1 MVIKHFQKLTLLAIS
16 LTIFACK
23 DPNLTDF
30 TPDPQSYPEW
40 EIGSHGSQ
48 ASPNYEVV
56 FPKDKIQTLDIIIR
70 KSDWDSLNVRQ
81 KDNYYGIEFGTAFN
95 KVTAKQSQQINNSF
109 AGAYLGKNAPAFV
122 EAQLKFNNKTWR
134 NVGLRYDGIL
144 SLITNWTSGIRKLP
158 LFIESNA
165 FENKFPD
172 TKGQKIYGF
181 KDLSFEPGFNDTAMI
196 ANKISSEVFNDNG
209 VPCPRKA
216 FYKVY
221 IDYGEGRKYYGV
233 YTASELAED
242 TYVKGAFGDNMGNIY
257 QPFSALKT
265 FTKGYMVKKN
275 NISEANFAD
284 IETLVSVL
292 NSSKRTTDKAL
303 WLEQLNKQFDVD
315 RYLKWLAINTAIR
328 GDENHDEGYGL
339 YTQSNGKMGIFPF
352 QTSYCFRFPPVT
364 TTAQP
369 DTEISV
375 DLGYTKVSEQYPLV
389 KYLLVEPEYFAKY
402 KQNVKVFNDTYFL
415 TDKMTALVER
425 NHALIAPAIAEEIVP
440 FSQLK
445 NPSQFTNGLSDLK
458 NFITKQKALLVDFVK

>member
-1 MVIKHFQKLTLLAIS
+1 MTKKHLPNLIS
-16 LTIFACK
+16 LAFALLIFGCK
-23 DPNLTDF
+23 DKDLDF
-30 TPDPQSYPEW
+30 SPSTQAYPEW
-40 EIGSHGSQ
+40 EASSHGNQ
-48 ASPNYEVV
+48 VSPNYDLV
-56 FPKDKIQTLDIIIR
+56 FPKEKLQILDITLR
-70 KSDWDSLNVRQ
+70 KSTWDSLNAQQ

-109 AGAYLGKNAPAFV
+109 TGSFIGKAVPAFV

-134 NVGLRYDGIL
+134 SVGLRYDGVL
-144 SLITNWTSGIRKLP
+144 SLISNWTGGIRKLP
-158 LFIESNA
+158 FLIEPHA
-165 FENKFPD
+165 LEAKFSD

-181 KDLSFEPGFNDTAMI
+181 NALSFEPGFNDTAMI
-196 ANKISSEVFNDNG
+196 GNKISSDIFNENG

-221 IDYGEGRKYYGV
+221 IDYGEGRKYFGV

-242 TYVKGAFGDNMGNIY
+242 TFVKGAFGSSESNIY
-257 QPFSALKT
+257 QPFSTLKT
-265 FTKGYMVKKN
+265 FSKGFMVKKN
-275 NISEANFAD
+275 NVGDANFAD

-292 NSSKRTTDKAL
+292 NSPKRTTDKAL
-303 WLEQLNKQFDVD
+303 WLAQLNKQLDVD
-315 RYLKWLAINTAIR
+315 KYLKWLAINTAIR

-339 YTQSNGKMGIFPF
+339 YTQLNLKMAIFPF
-352 QTSYCFRFPPVT
+352 QTSYCFRFPPT
-364 TTAQP
+364 STTAQP

-389 KYLLVEPEYFAKY
+389 KYLLAEPEYFAKY
-402 KQNVKVFNDTYFL
+402 KQYVKVFNDTYFL

-425 NHALIAPAIAEEIVP
+425 NHALIAPAIAEEVAP

-445 NPSQFTNGLSDLK
+445 NNAQFTNGLSDMK